1 MKVVILGAG
10 RRGCALAEYLIGEN
24 ADVVMID
31 NDMRKIEKVKDKI
44 DCIAIFGNGNDMT
57 VLTDAGVEDADFFV
71 ALTDR
76 DEVNLIS
83 CAIVGS
89 EFGIRNTVSCVKNIA
104 YTSKGGLKNNLFGI
118 GFIVNPEEEAASNI
132 CNAIERGLY
141 SSIITFEGSDLAL
154 YNIEVDD
161 LSALKGKTLMEIR
174 RDADES
180 FIIAS
185 ILRNGKAMVPSGQ
198 TAIRANDMVSI
209 VVGEGD
215 ANKIFRKLGFSRPRP
230 KRIVF
235 QGLNQI
241 SDYIL
246 SSLSPDTR
254 KNIVLIDKDKTV
266 CEEFS
271 RKYNNN
277 IVLNA
282 NLMNDDIIEEENLAD
297 YDLFVALEDSDELN
311 TIIAH
316 FAKKKGIRH
325 SIALCKREDGSAL
338 KALDIDLVISATES
352 TVVSLYKLF
361 QTQSNISSVH
371 TIFGGE
377 IEVDEIMITEN
388 SAVRG
393 KRLKDIDVRQ
403 KAIVAGVRKSDES
416 SFIPNGSY
424 LLEAGDT
431 LLVLISSNRKKE
443 IKNSF
448 TA

>member
-10 RRGCALAEYLIGEN
+10 RRACALAEYLISEN

-31 NDMRKIEKVKDKI
+31 NDMKKVEKVKDRL
-44 DCIAIFGNGNDMT
+44 DCMAFFGNGTDVS
-57 VLTDAGVEDADFFV
+57 VLADAGAADADYFV
-71 ALTDR
+71 ALTDK

-89 EFGIRNTVSCVKNIA
+89 EFGVKNTVSCVKSMA
-104 YTSKGGLKNNLFGI
+104 YTHKGGLKKSLFGI
-118 GFIVNPEEEAASNI
+118 GCIVNPEEEAANNI
-132 CNAIERGLY
+132 CNAIEKGLY
-141 SSIITFEGSDLAL
+141 SNIITFDNSDLSI
-154 YNIEVDD
+154 YNMEIDD
-161 LSALKGKTLMEIR
+161 SSMIRGKTLIDIR
-174 RDADES
+174 KEVDEN
-180 FIIAS
+180 FIIAC
-185 ILRNGKAMVPSGQ
+185 IYRNDGVLIPSGQ
-198 TAIRANDMVSI
+198 TTVRSGDMI
-209 VVGEGD
+209 CVVVLEKD
-215 ANKIFRKLGFSRPRP
+215 ASDVFRKMKLTKPRP
-230 KRIVF
+230 KRIIF

-246 SSLSPDTR
+246 SSLSSDVR
-254 KNIVLIDKDKTV
+254 KNVILIDKDASV

-282 NLMNDDIIEEENLAD
+282 NLMNDDILEEENLTG

-316 FAKKKGIRH
+316 FAKKKGVKH
-325 SIALCKREDGSAL
+325 SIALCKREDSSAL
-338 KALDIDLVISATES
+338 KALDIDLVVSATES

-377 IEVDEIMITEN
+377 IEVDEIRI
-388 SAVRG
+388 AVMSPACG
-393 KRLKDIDVRQ
+393 KYLKEIDIRQ
-403 KAIVAGVRKSDES
+403 KAIVAGVRKSDNL
-416 SFIPNGSY
+416 SFIPGGNY
-424 LLEAGDT
+424 LLESGDT
-431 LLVLISSNRKKE
+431 LMVLISAANKKE
-443 IKNSF
+443 IKEIF